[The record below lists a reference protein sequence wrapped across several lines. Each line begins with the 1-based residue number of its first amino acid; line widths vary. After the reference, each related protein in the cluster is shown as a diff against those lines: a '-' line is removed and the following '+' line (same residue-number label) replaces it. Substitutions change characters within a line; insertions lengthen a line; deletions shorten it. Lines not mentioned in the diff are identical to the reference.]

1 MPTAYKLAQVQGTA
15 GVTTYATLYSTG
27 ASTTAVL
34 SSISICNTASTSAT
48 YRIGVMASAGTPAAG
63 QWIVNGAT
71 VPANDTVFLTV
82 GLSLGNTQ
90 FVRVSSSA
98 NTVDFS
104 ASVAEIS

>member
-34 SSISICNTASTSAT
+34 SSISIYNTASTSAT

-63 QWIVNGAT
+63 NWIVNGAT